1 MRMAPRTTWPKA
13 QAPVRRRVAKN
24 KPSTAVE
31 CPPDG
36 ESQAVSPANNAT
48 LPMGSMVVH
57 RVAKSLLILI
67 KRGDMNVNLALAL
80 QHRRIKR
87 EAKERLVF
95 ELLGRSVSYSRE
107 RQGTSSSSNQSAS
120 G

>member
-1 MRMAPRTTWPKA
+1 MPMASRITWPTVPAPMRM
-13 QAPVRRRVAKN
+13 RVAKN
-24 KPSTAVE
+24 TAFSAVR
-31 CPPDG
+31 CRSDRV
-36 ESQAVSPANNAT
+36 SAAVSPANNAT

-87 EAKERLVF
+87 EGKEHLVLRIAWSF
-95 ELLGRSVSYSRE
+95 GKL
-107 RQGTSSSSNQSAS
+107 
-120 G
+120 